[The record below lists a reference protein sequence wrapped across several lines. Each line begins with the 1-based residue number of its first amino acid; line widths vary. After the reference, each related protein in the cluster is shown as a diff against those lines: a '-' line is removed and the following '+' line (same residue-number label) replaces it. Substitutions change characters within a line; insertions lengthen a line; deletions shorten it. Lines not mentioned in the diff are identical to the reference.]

1 MSQRSPQINR
11 LEEAC
16 FYENWPITDL
26 CCGREVNDMSST
38 KPTLSRQGASLP
50 IRDWPQFPFILPMS
64 GKFRAFITVGTPILV
79 RMSGYLSPVSAVM
92 GVM

>member
-1 MSQRSPQINR
+1 MRQR
-11 LEEAC
+11 
-16 FYENWPITDL
+16 
-26 CCGREVNDMSST
+26 
-38 KPTLSRQGASLP
+38 
-50 IRDWPQFPFILPMS
+50 QFPFILPMS